1 MAVPLSLTLALT
13 LTQTLTL
20 NPSPNQAAHDVVLTT
35 YGVLASDFG
44 GGGGGSG
51 ASGGGGGG
59 SGGGGSGGGGGGRVA
74 PPFAVSWRRVVLD
87 EAHQI
92 KGKAT
97 LCARAVFALQAERR
111 WAVTGTPIQ
120 VWLKS

>member
-44 GGGGGSG
+44 G
-51 ASGGGGGG
+51 
-59 SGGGGSGGGGGGRVA
+59 GGGGSGGGGGGRVA